1 MTEFISVDKLIEEAR
16 SEGINFGKGDPYNR
30 LRYYTKIG
38 WLPNMK
44 RKTDMEG
51 NVKGHYPL
59 WALDRLIL
67 IENLKAQG
75 ETNDNISKKLQVKNK
90 VQTVMSVVAE
100 KDSRNQIVMYSI
112 LVLLAI
118 IFANEFGLI
127 KLGQTKSSVTNSILQ
142 QIPNQVIDS
151 GTAFMP
157 KNQKTVFIKT
167 PLIKTNSKIYVSFNG
182 DYEPATRFWTS
193 DIREYEGFIVET
205 DTPVFENS
213 EFSWWVTN

>member
-1 MTEFISVDKLIEEAR
+1 
-16 SEGINFGKGDPYNR
+16 
-30 LRYYTKIG
+30 
-38 WLPNMK
+38 MK